1 MKTIER
7 RVQLP
12 PIWGQIYAPY
22 LENRS
27 IAVFDIETT
36 GLWFRSDQIILSG
49 ILLPDTSCMAP
60 SSSQGETNTASS
72 AQGQQ
77 NTAGMSPSYTQG
89 QTNTAETSSPT
100 TYGSAIQF
108 FSDIPGDEAEIV
120 RATIEI
126 LSHVDIIVTYNGKS
140 FDIPFLKTRA
150 AKFGIPC
157 ELPGWSLD
165 LFTMIQAY
173 TDLKSAIGSLSQKNI
188 ERYMGLASSRT
199 DQISGGESVDQFKRY
214 RILTSAAM
222 GHSPASG
229 ASQHASPADTAAWH
243 SPASGASQHAS
254 PAGSAAPAI
263 SPQAAELE
271 RTILLHNYDDILQ
284 LYRIMPILSRIDLN
298 RALFNQGFPA
308 GHFLVNSLHVGR
320 DGLTIKATA
329 LPGHSLT
336 DYISFPTED
345 APYSVMATSG
355 TAEITIPADS
365 VAPGVSVIDLV
376 SLLGRETAASFPRY
390 PGVES
395 GYLILKRNGT
405 PSYAEINT
413 FVHLFLANKLAFLLE
428 LIN

>member
-12 PIWGQIYAPY
+12 SIWSKIYAPY

-49 ILLPDTSCMAP
+49 ILLPDTSCMEPPITHWENSVISP
-60 SSSQGETNTASS
+60 SSAASTQPETVF
-72 AQGQQ
+72 GR
-77 NTAGMSPSYTQG
+77 
-89 QTNTAETSSPT
+89 
-100 TYGSAIQF
+100 AIQF

-126 LSHVDIIVTYNGKS
+126 LSNVDIIVTYNGKS

-157 ELPGWSLD
+157 DLPGWSLD

-188 ERYMGLASSRT
+188 ERYMGLATSRT
-199 DQISGGESVDQFKRY
+199 DEISGRESVDQFKRY
-214 RILTSAAM
+214 RILTSAAAPYS
-222 GHSPASG
+222 GHSSASG
-229 ASQHASPADTAAWH
+229 ATQTGTPAAPHFGH
-243 SPASGASQHAS
+243 SSASGTAQQRTPVTSHSGHSSASGTAQLH
-254 PAGSAAPAI
+254 GRTV
-263 SPQAAELE
+263 SPQAEELE
-271 RTILLHNYDDILQ
+271 RTILLHNYDDIMQ
-284 LYRIMPILSRIDLN
+284 LYRIMPILSRIDLS

-329 LPGHSLT
+329 LPGHALV

-376 SLLGRETAASFPRY
+376 RLLGREAAASFPRF

-405 PSYAEINT
+405 PAYAEINT
-413 FVHLFLANKLAFLLE
+413 FAQMFLANKLAFMVE
-428 LIN
+428 

>member
-12 PIWGQIYAPY
+12 LIWGQIYAPY

-49 ILLPDTSCMAP
+49 ILLPDTSCMVSP
-60 SSSQGETNTASS
+60 STQGETNTASS

-77 NTAGMSPSYTQG
+77 NTAGMSSSYTHG
-89 QTNTAETSSPT
+89 QTNTVGASSPT
-100 TYGSAIQF
+100 TNGRAIQF

-165 LFTMIQAY
+165 LFTMVQAY
-173 TDLKSAIGSLSQKNI
+173 TDLKSVIGSLSQKNI

-229 ASQHASPADTAAWH
+229 AAQH
-243 SPASGASQHAS
+243 GR
-254 PAGSAAPAI
+254 AI

-271 RTILLHNYDDILQ
+271 RTILLHNYDDNLQ

-376 SLLGRETAASFPRY
+376 SLLGRETAVSFPRY